1 MSQSGLR
8 AAALLAALV
17 LFGTPVSAQDGQRLQ
32 PGQTWL
38 ARVTHVVD
46 GDSIWVQPT
55 VGGRRQR
62 LRLNGMDAPE
72 ICQPLG
78 REARAALQALAL
90 NQPVRVT
97 VHAYDRW
104 GRGIATVWR
113 VGDELDLSAHMVAA
127 GWAWADTFRGRPW
140 PKARYAPEEAEAR
153 QHQRGV
159 FATTPAGAAPETPA
173 EFRRRHGPCA
183 PAQR

>member
-8 AAALLAALV
+8 AATLLAALV
-17 LFGTPVSAQDGQRLQ
+17 LFGTPASAQDGQRPQ
-32 PGQTWL
+32 PGQAWL

-46 GDSIWVQPT
+46 GDSIWVQPSA
-55 VGGRRQR
+55 GGRRQR
-62 LRLNGMDAPE
+62 LRLSGVDAPE

-78 REARAALQALAL
+78 REARDALQALVL
-90 NQPVRVT
+90 NQPVRLT

-159 FATTPAGAAPETPA
+159 FATAPAGTALETPA
-173 EFRRRHGPCA
+173 EFRRRHGRCA
-183 PAQR
+183 PAPR